1 MPTET
6 EEELPTPTPEPS
18 ISEEGNFHSQY
29 RVLGTIG
36 QGGNAKVL
44 LAHHRLTGTPVS
56 VKVPQK
62 DKQWFRP
69 AMTEANIMRKIN
81 HPNIVSLIQ
90 VIEKKTRIY
99 LIMELVEGQEL
110 YQYIRESGHIEE
122 DEARQIFEQILSAVS
137 YCHGKGIVHRDL
149 KLDNIMID
157 KNKKVKVIDFGLST
171 QFQPGKMLNHHC
183 GTYSFGSPE
192 LLLGHR
198 YDGPKNDMWI
208 IGVVLYC
215 MVVGKL
221 PFDSV
226 VIQELQRQVVAGVY
240 PAPCG
245 VSKELEDLL
254 SQLLR
259 VNPNYRPTARKV
271 MKHPW
276 FKEHWNGLIGPYEE
290 LLPLTPDPAILDAMK
305 SIGFQASVV
314 KHSLKQRKYN
324 EEMATYFFLQQQALQ
339 GDGCTAQAQ
348 QVSPAAAP
356 FPSLDPAAAFRLE
369 QKRCG
374 SLPVLG
380 TLRVSS
386 SHGHVSHYGQKA
398 HPKGGKRST
407 VAGRLRPLPMTPTQD
422 HYHKC
427 AVSVPCVQTTS
438 IFSEKSSNK
447 EIKEDNPLSHR
458 APLEDKPIPSRVRHR
473 GFKGWT
479 RNIANALIKLCC
491 CLPRRKKPRLGQ
503 NRISPQK

>member
-1 MPTET
+1 MSTET
-6 EEELPTPTPEPS
+6 EEELPPPSPDPS
-18 ISEEGNFHSQY
+18 ISEEGTFHSQY
-29 RVLGTIG
+29 KVLKTIG
-36 QGGNAKVL
+36 KGSHAKVL
-44 LAHHRLTGTPVS
+44 LAHHRLTGTPVA
-56 VKVPQK
+56 VKVLRK
-62 DKQWFRP
+62 NKQWFRP

-81 HPNIVSLIQ
+81 HPNIVSLLQ
-90 VIEKKTRIY
+90 VIENKTRIY
-99 LIMELVEGQEL
+99 LIMELVEGQQL

-157 KNKKVKVIDFGLST
+157 KNKKVKVIDFGLSIQT
-171 QFQPGKMLNHHC
+171 QPGEMLNQHC
-183 GTYSFGSPE
+183 GAYSFGSPE
-192 LLLGHR
+192 LFLGLL
-198 YDGPKNDMWI
+198 YDGMKNDMWT
-208 IGVVLYC
+208 IGVVLYY

-226 VIQELQRQVVAGVY
+226 IIQELQKQVVAGVY

-245 VSKELEDLL
+245 VSEELENLL
-254 SQLLR
+254 SQLLT
-259 VNPNYRPTARKV
+259 VNPMYRPTASEV
-271 MKHPW
+271 MKHAW
-276 FKEHWNGLIGPYEE
+276 FEEHGKGFTGRYEE
-290 LLPLTPDPAILDAMK
+290 LLPLTPDLAILDAMK
-305 SIGFQASVV
+305 SMGFQASVI
-314 KHSLKQRKYN
+314 KYSLMKRKYN
-324 EEMATYFFLQQQALQ
+324 EEMATYCFLQQQALQ
-339 GDGCTAQAQ
+339 GYGCTAQAQ
-348 QVSPAAAP
+348 QVSPVAAP

-369 QKRCG
+369 QKRGG

-386 SHGHVSHYGQKA
+386 SHGQVSHYGQKA
-398 HPKGGKRST
+398 HPKAGKRTT
-407 VAGRLRPLPMTPTQD
+407 VAGHLRPLPMTPTQD

-427 AVSVPCVQTTS
+427 AMSVPCIQTTS
-438 IFSEKSSNK
+438 IFSKKSSNK
-447 EIKEDNPLSHR
+447 EIKEDNLLSHR

-503 NRISPQK
+503 NSISPQK

>member
-29 RVLGTIG
+29 QVLGTIG

-44 LAHHRLTGTPVS
+44 LAHHRLTGTPVA
-56 VKVPQK
+56 VKVLRK
-62 DKQWFRP
+62 DKQWFQP
-69 AMTEANIMRKIN
+69 AMMEANIMRKIN

-90 VIEKKTRIY
+90 VIEKETRIY

-157 KNKKVKVIDFGLST
+157 KNKKVKVIDFGLSN
-171 QFQPGKMLNHHC
+171 QFQPGKMPNHHC

-226 VIQELQRQVVAGVY
+226 IIQELQRQVVAGVY

-245 VSKELEDLL
+245 VSKEQEDLL
-254 SQLLR
+254 SQLLK
-259 VNPNYRPTARKV
+259 VNPNFRPTARKA

-314 KHSLKQRKYN
+314 KHSLKQRKYD
-324 EEMATYFFLQQQALQ
+324 EEMATYFFLQKQALQ

-348 QVSPAAAP
+348 QVSPVAAP
-356 FPSLDPAAAFRLE
+356 FPSLDPAA
-369 QKRCG
+369 
-374 SLPVLG
+374 VL
-380 TLRVSS
+380 
-386 SHGHVSHYGQKA
+386 
-398 HPKGGKRST
+398 
-407 VAGRLRPLPMTPTQD
+407 D
-422 HYHKC
+422 
-427 AVSVPCVQTTS
+427 
-438 IFSEKSSNK
+438 
-447 EIKEDNPLSHR
+447 
-458 APLEDKPIPSRVRHR
+458 
-473 GFKGWT
+473 
-479 RNIANALIKLCC
+479 
-491 CLPRRKKPRLGQ
+491 
-503 NRISPQK
+503 